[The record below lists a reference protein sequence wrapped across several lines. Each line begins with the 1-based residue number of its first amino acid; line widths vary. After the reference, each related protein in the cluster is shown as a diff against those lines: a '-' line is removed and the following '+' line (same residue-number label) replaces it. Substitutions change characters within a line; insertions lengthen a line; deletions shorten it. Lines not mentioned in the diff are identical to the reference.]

1 LHKAGLPW
9 REDLPPVKTASEE
22 EQRVVARQLEIG
34 LNSPQTSSMGR
45 LFDAVSALI
54 GLRQEVNYEAQAA
67 IELESHADRDET
79 GSYQFSIRDDL
90 LDPAPVIRSIVS
102 DLSDGVSVPV
112 IAARF
117 HNGVA
122 QAVLEVCTGAREKF
136 GLDRVV
142 LSGGVWQNMFLMRRT
157 VDLLRADDFEI
168 LIHRKVP
175 ANDGGLALGQA
186 AIAANKILT
195 GSVRE

>member
-1 LHKAGLPW
+1 
-9 REDLPPVKTASEE
+9 
-22 EQRVVARQLEIG
+22 
-34 LNSPQTSSMGR
+34 M
-45 LFDAVSALI
+45 I

-67 IELESHADRDET
+67 IELESQADRGET
-79 GSYQFSIRDDL
+79 GAYHFGLREEL
-90 LDPAPVIRSIVS
+90 LDPAPVIRAIVS
-102 DLSDGVSVPV
+102 DLMDGVSAQVV
-112 IAARF
+112 AARF

-122 QAVLEVCTGAREKF
+122 QAVLEVCKSAREKH

-157 VDLLRADDFEI
+157 VDLLRGDDFEI

-186 AIAANKILT
+186 AIAAHKILAN
-195 GSVRE
+195 SVGE

>member
-1 LHKAGLPW
+1 
-9 REDLPPVKTASEE
+9 
-22 EQRVVARQLEIG
+22 
-34 LNSPQTSSMGR
+34 MGR

-79 GSYQFSIRDDL
+79 GAFQFGIREGL
-90 LDPAPVIRSIVS
+90 LDPAPAIRSIVS

-122 QAVLEVCTGAREKF
+122 QAVLEVCTSAREKH

-157 VDLLRADDFEI
+157 VDLLRGDNFEI

-186 AIAANKILT
+186 AIAAHKILSNSI
-195 GSVRE
+195 GE

>member
-1 LHKAGLPW
+1 
-9 REDLPPVKTASEE
+9 
-22 EQRVVARQLEIG
+22 
-34 LNSPQTSSMGR
+34 MGR

-67 IELESHADRDET
+67 IELESRADWGEA
-79 GSYQFSIRDDL
+79 GAFQFGIREGL

-102 DLSDGVSVPV
+102 DLSDGVSVQV

-122 QAVLEVCTGAREKF
+122 QAVLEVCTSAREKH

-142 LSGGVWQNMFLMRRT
+142 LSGGVWQNMFLMRKT
-157 VDLLRADDFEI
+157 VDLLWGDNFKI

-186 AIAANKILT
+186 AIAAHKILT
-195 GSVRE
+195 SSVGE

>member
-1 LHKAGLPW
+1 ETGAFQFDL
-9 REDLPPVKTASEE
+9 RE
-22 EQRVVARQLEIG
+22 G
-34 LNSPQTSSMGR
+34 
-45 LFDAVSALI
+45 LFDPS
-54 GLRQEVNYEAQAA
+54 
-67 IELESHADRDET
+67 
-79 GSYQFSIRDDL
+79 
-90 LDPAPVIRSIVS
+90 PVIRSIVS
-102 DLSDGVSVPV
+102 DLKDGVSGPV

-122 QAVLEVCTGAREKF
+122 QAVLEICTGAREKY

-157 VDLLRADDFEI
+157 VDLLRVEEFEI

-186 AIAANKILT
+186 AIAAHMLMSSI
-195 GSVRE
+195 GE